1 MREKEE
7 PFYSEEEFR
16 ERLEKLKERV
26 KSDYKRWGYMILEM
40 FPSYPRYRWDW
51 ISPELDKELL
61 TYEQKK
67 IVAREIFPF
76 VEEIVKKA
84 EEEQEKRRRE
94 NEKILRE
101 WENIKNS
108 MTLEDLIK
116 WREKK

>member
-26 KSDYKRWGYMILEM
+26 KSDFKRWYTI
-40 FPSYPRYRWDW
+40 FVDKYSSYHRWDW
-51 ISPELDKELL
+51 IYPELDKELL

-84 EEEQEKRRRE
+84 EEEKEKRLRE

>member
-1 MREKEE
+1 
-7 PFYSEEEFR
+7 
-16 ERLEKLKERV
+16 
-26 KSDYKRWGYMILEM
+26 
-40 FPSYPRYRWDW
+40 
-51 ISPELDKELL
+51 
-61 TYEQKK
+61 
-67 IVAREIFPF
+67 